1 MTKTQDQRM
10 AAFTLDRMF
19 RGGYFDITKV
29 GNACRL
35 MGRTGSGPAYERLR
49 ALHCV
54 DWGDIPQDIMQM
66 IPVWLNEV
74 LGGPRLS
81 AVQIPA
87 LREGNQE
94 LPQIEDSPGMRAR
107 LGKPDD

>member
-1 MTKTQDQRM
+1 MTTMQDQRI
-10 AAFTLDRMF
+10 AAFTLERMF
-19 RGGYFDITKV
+19 RGNHFNILSVDD
-29 GNACRL
+29 ACRL
-35 MGRTGSGPAYERLR
+35 MGRTGSGPAYQRLR
-49 ALHCV
+49 AIHCV
-54 DWGDIPQDIMQM
+54 DWGDIPPDIMQM

-107 LGKPDD
+107 LGKIDD